1 MSAALV
7 ADTSALLTALFAEPQ
22 RDAILVALAEADS
35 AMLSSCCL
43 LEASIVA
50 SSRLGA
56 QGPAELELLLDV
68 FDVET
73 VSFTADQARLAT
85 DAWQRF
91 GRGRHPAG
99 LNIID
104 CCSYALASETQRPL
118 LAVGEDFRRTDA
130 QLVGLT
136 LA

>member
-1 MSAALV
+1 LKSGV
-7 ADTSALLTALFAEPQ
+7 VVDTSALLAALFAEPQ
-22 RDAILVALAEADS
+22 RDAVLVALAETDS
-35 AMLSSCCL
+35 AILSSCCL

-50 SSRLGA
+50 SARLGA

-73 VSFTADQARLAT
+73 VSFTADHARLAT
-85 DAWQRF
+85 EAWQRF
-91 GRGRHPAG
+91 GKGRHPAG

-104 CCSYALASETQRPL
+104 CCSYALACEAQRPL
-118 LAVGEDFRRTDA
+118 LAVGDDFRRTDA
-130 QLVGLT
+130 QMVEVT